1 MAATETFQDVLRTV
15 QTSNLNYK
23 MEISHFSA
31 TIHLKNSFL
40 TDPNGNPLSAP
51 FSSNM
56 AFQNEELA
64 RKILQLE
71 AVIKSLQQTN
81 ANAVDDCEEIR
92 ETNKHLESKV
102 NILHCKLDAAELK
115 VTELN
120 KQVKNERTIKKEP
133 TENQTD
139 LKREIL
145 ELTSR
150 NETLDNL
157 TISLHS
163 QLIQFKEK
171 AKKELLD
178 SRKELKK
185 EIKSWRKDLGEEVK
199 KNIKLEKKLEDLL
212 KKEPAND
219 EKVDQNAVS
228 PPFAASTSSNV
239 SPPSASVLHDSRTV
253 CTICAEPINYYVP
266 KYFLGIE
273 INPACQNCQDSS
285 LSSDFDEDF
294 EAEEPFT

>member
-56 AFQNEELA
+56 AFQNKELA

-71 AVIKSLQQTN
+71 AVIESLQQTN

-102 NILHCKLDAAELK
+102 NILHCKLDAAKLK

-133 TENQTD
+133 TENQIE
-139 LKREIL
+139 LEIL
-145 ELTSR
+145 ELSSR

-212 KKEPAND
+212 KKEPVND
-219 EKVDQNAVS
+219 EKVVQNAVS
-228 PPFAASTSSNV
+228 PRLAAS
-239 SPPSASVLHDSRTV
+239 R
-253 CTICAEPINYYVP
+253 
-266 KYFLGIE
+266 
-273 INPACQNCQDSS
+273 
-285 LSSDFDEDF
+285 
-294 EAEEPFT
+294 